1 MTEADKTTQP
11 DRAVE
16 VGHGVLFIGFAKA
29 SFMVF
34 GALQKF
40 LLARVVDLAE
50 YGAFSV
56 VNNAISIVNN
66 TVVQGTI
73 QSVSKFTAEDD
84 ARAGAVQRAGL
95 KLQSVLGVAVAV
107 AFFLAAPLVAG
118 FVNAP
123 EHTWLFRLSAAIPLV
138 YAFYTVFVG
147 TANGQRRFRVQA
159 SFDVGFSITKTVLL
173 LAGAAVGHMAGHSVA
188 GAFAGFIAAAVVI
201 MLVAARK
208 MWLAPGQGHFSPA
221 RLLVFMGGAV
231 TYTGLINLALSYDSL
246 LLRRFAGAALAGQG
260 SKADALVG
268 VYEAVRSLALLP
280 YQALLVV
287 TFVIFPLV
295 SRSTFAEDRAATQA
309 YVRQTLR
316 YALIFGAAMAVV
328 LGARPATLLRI
339 FYPAG
344 YGTGA
349 AALPILAA
357 GVVALALLSIAGS
370 IVTASGRPYVAV
382 GLVAITL
389 VAGTGLAFTLVPRAV
404 AGPAMLS
411 AAAVSTAAGML
422 VGFLAALGYLWR
434 RFGAGLP
441 LLSVLRVLVATAL
454 AVGTARL
461 VPGSGIVAGAA
472 AMALAGLVFS
482 AALLLA
488 REFGATDREKFL
500 KILHRKSAR

>member
-1 MTEADKTTQP
+1 VTDTDKTTQP

-66 TVVQGTI
+66 TIVQGTI
-73 QSVSKFTAEDD
+73 QSVSKFTTEDD

-95 KLQSVLGVAVAV
+95 KAQCILGVAVALG
-107 AFFLAAPLVAG
+107 FFLAAPLVAG
-118 FVNAP
+118 FVKAP
-123 EHTWLFRLSAAIPLV
+123 EHTALFRLAAAIPLV
-138 YAFYTVFVG
+138 YAFYSVFVG
-147 TANGQRRFRVQA
+147 TANGQRRFHVQA
-159 SFDVGFSITKTVLL
+159 SFDVGFSITKTILL
-173 LAGAAVGHMAGHSVA
+173 LAGAALGRMAGHGVA

-201 MLVAARK
+201 MLVAGRK
-208 MWLAPGQGHFSPA
+208 MWLSTGTSRFAPV
-221 RLLVFMGGAV
+221 RLLVFMLGAV
-231 TYTGLINLALSYDSL
+231 IYTGLISLALNYDSL
-246 LLRRFAGAALAGQG
+246 LLRRFAGAVLTGPD
-260 SKADALVG
+260 KAADKLVG

-287 TFVIFPLV
+287 TFVISPLV
-295 SRSTFAEDRAATQA
+295 SRSTFTEDREATQA

-339 FYPAG
+339 LYPAG

-349 AALPILAA
+349 PALPILAA
-357 GVVALALLSIAGS
+357 GVVALALLSIAGA

-382 GLVAITL
+382 ALVAVTL
-389 VAGTGLAFTLVPRAV
+389 AAGTGLAFTLVPRA
-404 AGPAMLS
+404 APGPAMLS
-411 AAAVSTAAGML
+411 AAAMSTAAGML
-422 VGFLAALGYLWR
+422 VGFLTALGYLWR

-441 LLSVLRVLVATAL
+441 LFSVLRVLIATAL
-454 AVGTARL
+454 AVGVARL
-461 VPGSGIVAGAA
+461 VPGSGVVAGAA
-472 AMALAGLVFS
+472 AMALAGLVFA
-482 AALLLA
+482 AALLGT
-488 REFGATDREKFL
+488 REFGATDREKFF
-500 KILHRKSAR
+500 KILRR

>member
-66 TVVQGTI
+66 TIVQGTI

-123 EHTWLFRLSAAIPLV
+123 EHTSLFRLAAAIPLI

-147 TANGQRRFRVQA
+147 TANGQRRFHVQA
-159 SFDVGFSITKTVLL
+159 SFDVGFSITKTALL
-173 LAGAAVGHMAGHSVA
+173 LAGAALGHMAGHSVA

-201 MLVAARK
+201 MLVAGHK
-208 MWLAPGQGHFSPA
+208 MWLDPGQGRFSPA

-246 LLRRFAGAALAGQG
+246 LLRRFAGAALMGQG

-295 SRSTFAEDRAATQA
+295 F
-309 YVRQTLR
+309 
-316 YALIFGAAMAVV
+316 
-328 LGARPATLLRI
+328 
-339 FYPAG
+339 
-344 YGTGA
+344 
-349 AALPILAA
+349 
-357 GVVALALLSIAGS
+357 
-370 IVTASGRPYVAV
+370 
-382 GLVAITL
+382 
-389 VAGTGLAFTLVPRAV
+389 
-404 AGPAMLS
+404 
-411 AAAVSTAAGML
+411 
-422 VGFLAALGYLWR
+422 
-434 RFGAGLP
+434 
-441 LLSVLRVLVATAL
+441 L
-454 AVGTARL
+454 AVGKS
-461 VPGSGIVAGAA
+461 VNS
-472 AMALAGLVFS
+472 MALIS
-482 AALLLA
+482 IPSLLLVVINLTWVA
-488 REFGATDREKFL
+488 LILGVLCTRYRDLPQIVGSILQILFYLTPIMWMPNLLPQRTGLYLLDLNPAYHLLQIVRAPLLGKLPTLLNWEVSFGLALIGWIMAIMFYGRYKRRIAYWL
-500 KILHRKSAR
+500 